1 MIELNNVQDGV
12 IIMKEKSNLKETII
26 QATTELIQE
35 CCGDVNKI
43 TLRKISERAGV
54 GLGLINYHFGSK
66 EQLIVLCVQRII
78 NNVVMCFSP
87 DKKDY
92 SENDGLEDKAR
103 LADWAKQVYD
113 FLFENYAI
121 SSISILGDMQNYHAG
136 SNSVYTQKGFS
147 MAIRNDIAIEKKR
160 MLTFMLTSSMK
171 VAFLS
176 GDSSKEILGYNLKD
190 KSERDKFVEFLVEML
205 FLGVLDKEEN

>member
-1 MIELNNVQDGV
+1 
-12 IIMKEKSNLKETII
+12 MKDKTNLKETII
-26 QATTELIQE
+26 HATTELIQE
-35 CCGDVNKI
+35 CNGDVNKI

-87 DKKDY
+87 DKKIYD
-92 SENDGLEDKAR
+92 EKDELEDKDR

-121 SSISILGDMQNYHAG
+121 SSISILGDMQNYHVK

-147 MAIRNDIAIEKKR
+147 MAIQNDISEEKKR
-160 MLTFMLTSSMK
+160 LLAFMLTSSMQ

-176 GDSSKEILGYNLKD
+176 GNASKEILGYDLRIKR
-190 KSERDKFVEFLVEML
+190 ERDSFVESLVELL
-205 FLGVLDKEEN
+205 FIGAFDKTEK

>member
-1 MIELNNVQDGV
+1 
-12 IIMKEKSNLKETII
+12 MKDKSNLKETII
-26 QATTELIQE
+26 HATTELIQE
-35 CCGDVNKI
+35 CNGDVGKI
-43 TLRKISERAGV
+43 TLRKIAERAGV

-92 SENDGLEDKAR
+92 SEKDGLEDKER

-121 SSISILGDMQNYHAG
+121 SSISILGDMHSYHAK

-147 MAIRNDIAIEKKR
+147 MAIQNDISVEKKR
-160 MLTFMLTSSMK
+160 LLVFMLTSAMQ

-176 GDSSKEILGYNLKD
+176 GNASKEILGYDLTN
-190 KSERDKFVEFLVEML
+190 KSERDRFVESLVELL
-205 FLGVLDKEEN
+205 FLGVLDKSEDECI

>member
-1 MIELNNVQDGV
+1 
-12 IIMKEKSNLKETII
+12 MKDESKEIII
-26 QATTELIQE
+26 QATTDLIQE
-35 CCGDVNKI
+35 SNGDVNKI

-92 SENDGLEDKAR
+92 SANDGLEDKER

-121 SSISILGDMQNYHAG
+121 SSISILGDMQNYHAK

-147 MAIRNDIAIEKKR
+147 MAIQNDIGEEKKR
-160 MLTFMLTSSMK
+160 LLAFMLTSAMQ
-171 VAFLS
+171 VAFLA
-176 GDSSKEILGYNLKD
+176 GNASKEILGYNLRD
-190 KSERDKFVEFLVEML
+190 KSERDRFVESLVEML
-205 FLGVLDKEEN
+205 FLGGTL